1 MMKLATTCFIA
12 AVAAGATLPAI
23 AESTATVPQPKL
35 QAIAAEKSEGD
46 EKAAEIV
53 QRMKAMRIP
62 IMAFEPPKTIVDA
75 IEFFRWASSRYDSAE
90 IPEEERG
97 FNFVLRADEELRAN
111 EESGASTLPSIK
123 AADIEFYDA
132 LKLICESV
140 DYTFYVDGSI
150 IFVMPRNEY
159 ARQKA
164 ISATS
169 ETEERMKAMHLPEV
183 AFEPST
189 TIVDA
194 VNFFY
199 MASKKYDLAE
209 IPMEK
214 RGFNMLLRLGCSKAD
229 APVIP
234 MLKLSDVSFYDAL
247 KLVCARVD
255 YEFEINYEAD
265 LAKAIV
271 TIKPCGSAK
280 SGSSGKSDSIAKY
293 TAHL

>member
-1 MMKLATTCFIA
+1 MIKLAKTCFIA
-12 AVAAGATLPAI
+12 ALAAGATLSTN
-23 AESTATVPQPKL
+23 AESTAAVPQPKL
-35 QAIAAEKSEGD
+35 QAIAAEKSED
-46 EKAAEIV
+46 DAKAAKIV

-75 IEFFRWASSRYDSAE
+75 IEFFLWASSKYDSAE

-123 AADIEFYDA
+123 AADIGFYDA

-189 TIVDA
+189 TIADA
-194 VNFFY
+194 FKFFCV
-199 MASKKYDLAE
+199 ASKKYDLPE
-209 IPMEK
+209 IPVEK
-214 RGFNMLLRLGCSKAD
+214 RGFNMILRAGCSKAD

-234 MLKLSDVSFYDAL
+234 MLRLTDVSFYDAL
-247 KLVCARVD
+247 KFVFSSVG
-255 YEFEINYEAD
+255 YEFEINYDAD
-265 LAKAIV
+265 LRDVIV
-271 TIKPCGSAK
+271 AIKPCDNRKSSDAK
-280 SGSSGKSDSIAKY
+280 
-293 TAHL
+293 